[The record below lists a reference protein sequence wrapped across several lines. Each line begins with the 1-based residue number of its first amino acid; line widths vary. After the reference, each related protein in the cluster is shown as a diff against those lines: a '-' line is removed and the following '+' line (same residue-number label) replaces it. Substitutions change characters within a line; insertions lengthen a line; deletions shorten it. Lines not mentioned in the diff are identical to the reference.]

1 MIRKA
6 ASRVRKPVAAHRA
19 KAAPRA
25 STRTG
30 KKTAI
35 ARGVK
40 VAPRPAAQ
48 QKGPASPAAPFRIVE
63 QDRALDD
70 LRRDQV
76 QTLTAEEDEDF
87 DWLAE
92 DEDPRS
98 QIVEDDDEDDGWNP
112 DRED

>member
-6 ASRVRKPVAAHRA
+6 ASRVRKPAATHRA
-19 KAAPRA
+19 KTAAPRA
-25 STRTG
+25 GTRTG
-30 KKTAI
+30 KKTAS
-35 ARGVK
+35 ARAVK
-40 VAPRPAAQ
+40 VATRPAAQ
-48 QKGPASPAAPFRIVE
+48 RKAPATAGAPFRIVE
-63 QDRALDD
+63 QLDE

-76 QTLTAEEDEDF
+76 QTVTAEEDDDF

-98 QIVEDDDEDDGWNP
+98 QIVEDDDEDDDWNP